1 MKRTNTDNIP
11 QEVVDLVNQGL
22 TRQQI
27 VTKLANHSD
36 QTVYKIIARVLAT
49 TASEAQLA
57 TELTRF
63 RLLLTILSF
72 IVDDLRKN
80 DPEGVY
86 QMDLEQEITRVT
98 VVPSTSKK
106 MHEMNGNG
114 IVSVD
119 GCFMAG
125 EGPF

>member
-36 QTVYKIIARVLAT
+36 KTVYKIIARVLAT

-57 TELTRF
+57 TELTCF
-63 RLLLTILSF
+63 RLLLTILLF
-72 IVDDLRKN
+72 IVDDLR
-80 DPEGVY
+80 
-86 QMDLEQEITRVT
+86 
-98 VVPSTSKK
+98 
-106 MHEMNGNG
+106 
-114 IVSVD
+114 
-119 GCFMAG
+119 
-125 EGPF
+125 